1 MARKKGLPAG
11 MSRRPN
17 GRIMCQF
24 TVDGKRY
31 TVYGATKEECRE
43 KELQKREEI
52 KAGTFTRGR
61 DLTVSKYMDQ
71 WLEQKESNTAPSTVR
86 TRRKLVNRMIRQP
99 IDKAGHTFGK
109 LKLSELEAEHIRQ
122 LQKALQAD
130 GLSTRT
136 ANDSISL
143 LKQALQAATDERILS
158 WNPAKPVERL
168 KRTEE
173 QARDTIHRALTREEV
188 DTFLK
193 AAAESWYYPLYV
205 FLLYT
210 GLRIGE
216 ASALAVRD
224 VTESSIRVYKTVT
237 REEVI
242 GYVIRE
248 QTKTDAGRRTI
259 ATRPEAWKA
268 FNDQRMYN
276 EAVNGE
282 KVVKL
287 DNPVFTL
294 PRGGIIRPDRVNSDI
309 KRICE
314 KAGIE
319 YFTCHAFRAT
329 FASRCIAAGMPVKS
343 LMEILGHSDVQ
354 MTLGLYGHAEDEQKR
369 SQILA
374 VNM

>member
-1 MARKKGLPAG
+1 

-86 TRRKLVNRMIRQP
+86 TRRKLANRMIRQP

-143 LKQALQAATDERILS
+143 LKQALHAATDERILS

-188 DTFLK
+188 EKFLK

-309 KRICE
+309 KRICG
-314 KAGIE
+314 KTGIE

>member
-1 MARKKGLPAG
+1 MYKRSDGLY
-11 MSRRPN
+11 SYR
-17 GRIMCQF
+17 F

-31 TVYGATKEECRE
+31 AVYGASMKECRQ
-43 KELQKREEI
+43 KELEKREQIE
-52 KAGTFTRGR
+52 AGTYKKGKA
-61 DLTVSKYMDQ
+61 LTVSEYFKR
-71 WLEQKESNTAPSTVR
+71 WLDSREGAVSSATMR
-86 TRRKLVNRMIRQP
+86 TYWKLANRMKRQK
-99 IDKAGHTFGK
+99 IDKAGHVFGDI
-109 LKLSELEAEHIRQ
+109 KLSDLETENVRQ
-122 LQKALQAD
+122 LQRALLTD
-130 GLSTRT
+130 GLTTRT
-136 ANDSISL
+136 VNDSISL
-143 LKQALQAATDERILS
+143 LKHALETATAERIID
-158 WNPAKPVERL
+158 WNPAKAVERL

-188 DTFLK
+188 EKFMK
-193 AAAESWYYPLYV
+193 AAAESWYCPLYV

-354 MTLGLYGHAEDEQKR
+354 MTLGLYGHGEDEQKR
-369 SQILA
+369 AQIMA